1 MHGTSLLPEL
11 EHSALIPARDA
22 IVAIAFIGDLSM
34 GRATDQSPRTAW
46 LAMALA
52 RTAGCSEDEIA
63 AVEIAALL
71 RWSGCTANAAGFERI
86 LGDDVAGREAMMA
99 LTLPPMSADAQS
111 QMPEMAQIHCEV
123 AGDIARMLDLGATI
137 ETALRHTF
145 ERYDGNG
152 LPGGLRGDAVPLATY
167 LVQLASDL
175 EILSRAHG
183 LPQAL
188 QLIAHRAGQVYPAQ
202 LAALLAQH
210 AADWL
215 AQLDAFSTQ
224 DSLLPPALNTV
235 AQPVPLELVADIA
248 DLKLPWLAGYSR
260 QVATLA
266 QAVAQQLALEPAV
279 ARRLYRAGL
288 IHNIGRAAL
297 PNALWNA
304 AGPLAHAAWER
315 VRLVPYWTRRAAQH
329 TSALAAEAELAS
341 YAYERLD
348 GSGYFRCVSGEAI
361 PTERRI
367 LAAAVAWCA
376 LVSRRPWR
384 AAHTPAEAA
393 ALLQAEAQAG
403 RLDAHI
409 VDTLIAHVTGQP
421 SPQTR
426 KASALLSERE
436 TDVLRRISLG
446 ESNKEV
452 ARALVISPSTVRTHM
467 ESIFRKLECST
478 RAAATLKAFTLG
490 VL

>member
-1 MHGTSLLPEL
+1 MQSFDAGNA
-11 EHSALIPARDA
+11 ALIPARDA

-52 RTAGCSEDEIA
+52 RAAGCDEDIVT

-86 LGDDVAGREAMMA
+86 LGDDVGGREAMMA
-99 LTLPPMSADAQS
+99 LTLPPLNAEAQS

-123 AGDIARMLDLGATI
+123 AGDIARMLDLGECI
-137 ETALRHTF
+137 ESALRHTF
-145 ERYDGNG
+145 ERYDGHG
-152 LPGGLRGDAVPLATY
+152 LPGVLRGDAVPLAVY
-167 LVQLASDL
+167 IVALASDL

-183 LPQAL
+183 LPRAV
-188 QLIAHRAGQVYPAQ
+188 QLIEGRAGQVYPAE
-202 LAALLAQH
+202 LAALLLGH
-210 AADWL
+210 AGDWL
-215 AQLDAFSTQ
+215 AQLDAFSTAG
-224 DSLLPPALNTV
+224 SLLPPALNATI
-235 AQPVPLELVADIA
+235 QPVALELVADIA

-266 QAVAQQLALEPAV
+266 HAVATALGLEPAV
-279 ARRLYRAGL
+279 SHMLYRAGL

-297 PNALWNA
+297 PNALWNTS
-304 AGPLAHAAWER
+304 GPLDYAAWER

-329 TSALAAEAELAS
+329 TAALAAEAELAS

-348 GSGYFRCVSGEAI
+348 GSGYFRSVSAEAI

-367 LAAAVAWCA
+367 LAAVVAWCA

-384 AAHTPAEAA
+384 AACTAQEAA
-393 ALLQAEAQAG
+393 TVLRAQAAAG
-403 RLDAHI
+403 RLDTAT
-409 VDTLIAHVTGQP
+409 VDTLIACATGQSAP
-421 SPQTR
+421 PTR
-426 KASALLSERE
+426 KASTLLSERE

>member
-1 MHGTSLLPEL
+1 MQSHVL
-11 EHSALIPARDA
+11 EPRALIPARDA

-52 RTAGCSEDEIA
+52 RAAACSDDVIA

-99 LTLPPMSADAQS
+99 LTLPPLNADAQS

-123 AGDIARMLDLGATI
+123 AGDIARMLALGEPI

-145 ERYDGNG
+145 ERYDGSG
-152 LPGGLRGDAVPLATY
+152 LPGVLRGDAVPAAVY
-167 LVQLASDL
+167 IVALASDL

-183 LPQAL
+183 LPRAL
-188 QLIAHRAGQVYPAQ
+188 QWIESRAGHVYPAA
-202 LAALLAQH
+202 LAALLLQH

-215 AQLDAFSTQ
+215 VQLDTFSTQ
-224 DSLLPPALNTV
+224 GTLLPPALNATT
-235 AQPVPLELVADIA
+235 QPVALELVADIA

-266 QAVAQQLALEPAV
+266 HTVALKLGLDETPAQQL
-279 ARRLYRAGL
+279 YCAGL

-297 PNALWNA
+297 PNALWNI
-304 AGPLAHAAWER
+304 AGPLPYAAWER
-315 VRLVPYWTRRAAQH
+315 VRLVPYWTRRASQH
-329 TSALAAEAELAS
+329 TAALAAAADLAS

-348 GSGYFRCVSGEAI
+348 GSGYFRGLSGDTI
-361 PTERRI
+361 PMERRI
-367 LAAAVAWCA
+367 LAAVAAWCA

-384 AAHTPAEAA
+384 AAHTPQEAA
-393 ALLQAEAQAG
+393 ALLQTEALAG
-403 RLDAHI
+403 RLDVAV
-409 VDTLIAHVTGQP
+409 VDAVIAQATGQP
-421 SPQTR
+421 GLQTR
-426 KASALLSERE
+426 KTPGLLSERE

-467 ESIFRKLECST
+467 ESIFRKLQCST

>member
-1 MHGTSLLPEL
+1 MQSHVL
-11 EHSALIPARDA
+11 EPRALIPARDA

-52 RTAGCSEDEIA
+52 RAAACSDAEIA
-63 AVEIAALL
+63 AVEICALL

-99 LTLPPMSADAQS
+99 LTLPPLNADAQS

-123 AGDIARMLDLGATI
+123 AGDIARMLDLGEPI

-145 ERYDGNG
+145 ERYDGSG
-152 LPGGLRGDAVPLATY
+152 LPGVLHGDAVPLAVY
-167 LVQLASDL
+167 IVALASDL

-183 LPQAL
+183 LPRAL
-188 QLIAHRAGQVYPAQ
+188 QWIESRAGQVYPTG
-202 LAALLAQH
+202 LAALLRQH

-215 AQLDAFSTQ
+215 AQLDGFSSQNT
-224 DSLLPPALNTV
+224 LLPPALNATH
-235 AQPVPLELVADIA
+235 QPVALELVADIA

-266 QAVAQQLALEPAV
+266 QSVALALGLEAAQAQQ
-279 ARRLYRAGL
+279 LYRAGL
-288 IHNIGRAAL
+288 IHNMGRAAL
-297 PNALWNA
+297 PNALWNVS
-304 AGPLAHAAWER
+304 GPLVYAAWER

-329 TSALAAEAELAS
+329 TAALAAEAELAS

-348 GSGYFRCVSGEAI
+348 GSGYFRGVTGEAI
-361 PTERRI
+361 PTERRV
-367 LAAAVAWCA
+367 LAAVVAWCA

-384 AAHTPAEAA
+384 AAYTASDAA
-393 ALLQAEAQAG
+393 ALLQAEARAG
-403 RLDAHI
+403 RLDAAV
-409 VDTLIAHVTGQP
+409 VDAVIAHATGRLP
-421 SPQTR
+421 TR
-426 KASALLSERE
+426 KTATLLSERE

-467 ESIFRKLECST
+467 ESIFRKLQCST

>member
-1 MHGTSLLPEL
+1 MQAIPFEQA
-11 EHSALIPARDA
+11 ALIPARDA

-52 RTAGCSEDEIA
+52 RAAGCDEGVIA

-99 LTLPPMSADAQS
+99 LTLAPMSAKAQS

-123 AGDIARMLDLGATI
+123 AGDIARMLDLGTDI

-145 ERYDGNG
+145 ERYDGRG
-152 LPGGLRGDAVPLATY
+152 LPGVLQGDAVPLAVY
-167 LVQLASDL
+167 IVALASDL

-183 LPQAL
+183 LPRAR
-188 QLIAHRAGQVYPAQ
+188 QLIESRAGQVYPAA
-202 LAALLAQH
+202 LADLLLQQAS
-210 AADWL
+210 AWL
-215 AQLDAFSTQ
+215 AQLDTFSTVGT
-224 DSLLPPALNTV
+224 LLPPALPATT
-235 AQPVPLELVADIA
+235 QPVALELVADIA

-266 QAVAQQLALEPAV
+266 QGMATALGLEPAQTQQ
-279 ARRLYRAGL
+279 LYRAGL

-297 PNALWNA
+297 PNALWNTP
-304 AGPLAHAAWER
+304 GPLAYAAWER

-329 TSALAAEAELAS
+329 TAALAAAAELAS

-348 GSGYFRCVSGEAI
+348 GSGYFRSVTAQAI
-361 PTERRI
+361 STECRI

-384 AAHTPAEAA
+384 AALTPAEAA
-393 ALLQAEAQAG
+393 TQLRAEAAAG
-403 RLDAHI
+403 RLDAAI
-409 VDTLIAHVTGQP
+409 VEALIGEVTGQ
-421 SPQTR
+421 SSAQTR
-426 KASALLSERE
+426 KAPGLLSERE

-467 ESIFRKLECST
+467 ESIFRKLQCST